1 MRRPSYRSAAAT
13 SSTPFTRSA
22 VSVSPNPIP
31 PAPIKPI
38 LIRSF
43 ADTCRSD
50 SGSGSRMNVFGE
62 PLARANDP
70 AAIAPAAAVLMNFRR
85 EFFSALLSD
94 LRITSLLQ
102 KFWVELKIRFQLNV
116 WATTGST
123 GSTGK
128 LRGEIIS
135 FIHLPPCSPCSP
147 WLAFPYT
154 QLQTAL
160 VDLQFFADFLH
171 SGDHIL
177 QLLSRGPSRSLAQS
191 AIGRKR

>member
-22 VSVSPNPIP
+22 VWVSPNPIP

-70 AAIAPAAAVLMNFRR
+70 AAIAPAAAVLINFRR
-85 EFFSALLSD
+85 EFFSASLSDLD
-94 LRITSLLQ
+94 LRITSPLFRYFLREAIRH
-102 KFWVELKIRFQLNV
+102 KKHKKVYARREYSLGLRSPLPIRFVFFVFLCALFVAPQVSL
-116 WATTGST
+116 ST
-123 GSTGK
+123 
-128 LRGEIIS
+128 
-135 FIHLPPCSPCSP
+135 
-147 WLAFPYT
+147 
-154 QLQTAL
+154 
-160 VDLQFFADFLH
+160 
-171 SGDHIL
+171 
-177 QLLSRGPSRSLAQS
+177 QS
-191 AIGRKR
+191 AGDL